1 MDAAD
6 GDWGGGVDEP
16 VCCGNEGAVDAG
28 VAGGIDDGGCA
39 GIGDALVVSVEVDI
53 VGAGTDGL
61 AAGVV
66 VAGDGDGLAAPPA
79 AAAYLIG
86 GNTGF
91 TGAFDCGKPAFSA
104 DDMGCAAKF
113 GVGTGGFGGSTF
125 STCLRGT
132 ELGCFFAT
140 GLNGGSSCVDR
151 VLSFVD
157 RADGTS
163 AEINDCSS
171 SE

>member
-1 MDAAD
+1 MGELADIDMDAAD

-61 AAGVV
+61 VAGVV
-66 VAGDGDGLAAPPA
+66 VAGDGLAAPPA

-125 STCLRGT
+125 STCPAEKLK
-132 ELGCFFAT
+132 
-140 GLNGGSSCVDR
+140 
-151 VLSFVD
+151 
-157 RADGTS
+157 TS
-163 AEINDCSS
+163 
-171 SE
+171 